1 MIHIIGA
8 AEALEGGAACVIYL
22 SMHIFLAGIFAF
34 RGLTNH
40 RDISGAG
47 HEPERFSVARFRRRE
62 VRYGTVAVYGKAVG
76 TVLLYDTHPVYGISA
91 CSTAPVETHLSSSRR
106 VCLQSFRW
114 PQPPARP
121 MAAPR
126 AQSRPAP
133 RLRRPCAAPAWA
145 PCRRHRRQHRWRSR
159 RARAPASAGEGTGVQ
174 LAPRELQ
181 GCVLCPRS
189 TWVKEWLRVGRKGG
203 KAASLRGW
211 GGRSPLTEVLAELVG
226 GAFARDE
233 DDPAE
238 GGVAP
243 H

>member
-8 AEALEGGAACVIYL
+8 AKALEGGALRV
-22 SMHIFLAGIFAF
+22 SFIFSFFF
-34 RGLTNH
+34 RFPEK
-40 RDISGAG
+40 ISYCTCIVYFGRG
-47 HEPERFSVARFRRRE
+47 NPIPKKRFPFDSAE
-62 VRYGTVAVYGKAVG
+62 GSTVAVYGKAVG

-114 PQPPARP
+114 PPPPARP

-181 GCVLCPRS
+181 GCVLRPRS
-189 TWVKEWLRVGRKGG
+189 KWVKEWLRVGRKGG
-203 KAASLRGW
+203 KAVLLRGR

>member
-8 AEALEGGAACVIYL
+8 AKALEGGAACVIYL

-181 GCVLCPRS
+181 GCVLRPRS
-189 TWVKEWLRVGRKGG
+189 KWVKEWLRVGRKGG

>member
-1 MIHIIGA
+1 MCQISIHVFSGFRNPKIFRLFPKGVRECRDGA
-8 AEALEGGAACVIYL
+8 
-22 SMHIFLAGIFAF
+22 
-34 RGLTNH
+34 
-40 RDISGAG
+40 
-47 HEPERFSVARFRRRE
+47 SVSVCFCNCM
-62 VRYGTVAVYGKAVG
+62 T
-76 TVLLYDTHPVYGISA
+76 LIQSIYGISA

-114 PQPPARP
+114 PPPPARP

-181 GCVLCPRS
+181 GCGLRPRLK
-189 TWVKEWLRVGRKGG
+189 WVKEWLRVGRKGG
-203 KAASLRGW
+203 KAASLRGR

>member
-1 MIHIIGA
+1 MSFLRRIHTVYFSDFGENHLTFRA
-8 AEALEGGAACVIYL
+8 GGNPKI
-22 SMHIFLAGIFAF
+22 
-34 RGLTNH
+34 
-40 RDISGAG
+40 
-47 HEPERFSVARFRRRE
+47 FRRDSAE
-62 VRYGTVAVYGKAVG
+62 GSTVAVYGKAVG

-114 PQPPARP
+114 PPPPARP

-159 RARAPASAGEGTGVQ
+159 RARAPASAGRGHRGSAR
-174 LAPRELQ
+174 APRAT
-181 GCVLCPRS
+181 G
-189 TWVKEWLRVGRKGG
+189 LRVASQVEVGQGVAQGGSKGWKGSLVAWAGR
-203 KAASLRGW
+203 
-211 GGRSPLTEVLAELVG
+211 PLTT
-226 GAFARDE
+226 
-233 DDPAE
+233 
-238 GGVAP
+238 